1 MATNTIP
8 EANVNFASNQIPS
21 LCQIPGG
28 FYAVSNGYLGAEQQQ
43 VFLYSE
49 SGVIQSGIYCPTVNT
64 TGFYMNC
71 MDYLGDL
78 YLAIGAGEL
87 YIVNVNNPTAPVGVF
102 SAPFTPA
109 LSPVQYVKSVLWYN
123 DGITLPYLM
132 VQSTDSPGAQTFNI
146 FKIEFTNN
154 TFAVIATDVFVTLD
168 SYAENTNALNLLQ
181 STGEMF
187 ILHQDQSIQ
196 IWKLNTLTQTSTINA
211 NTAVTTATVFNVLP
225 DISYTYTWVLQTQI
239 ASTELL
245 SGLAVSWTNP
255 NEIYITNTVGDVWY
269 GALVNGAYS
278 LIVFPAITTAYQS
291 INTVPSGSGGF
302 NSKALNYGIANQN
315 PHGVYN
321 TITEITGVAKNDV
334 SGEFLLT
341 SGGNLISFPTTDI
354 TTENFSVTFVNGNL
368 LWANNGTDI
377 FAGLKDIFYTQ
388 TFIDAINAALLEA
401 YNKFPPNTFAEAP
414 VMTLDFV
421 SGLLTL
427 TYSGDYSTVGNGI
440 LFNNALLQLCK
451 FPSSIDAVDSS
462 FNLLSLK
469 LLSTSTSQTSRS
481 IYLFNKLSD
490 VNFISNTIYVVNS
503 YFGNNNT
510 NQIITSVQVPISQ
523 FIDNV
528 GQVLFYQ
535 PNFLRTYTM
544 ASNNPLQRLQLQI
557 NYVYNDGTNYA
568 LTLAPFTNWQCD
580 LKFIRKY

>member
-1 MATNTIP
+1 ML
-8 EANVNFASNQIPS
+8 VNEDN
-21 LCQIPGG
+21 
-28 FYAVSNGYLGAEQQQ
+28 
-43 VFLYSE
+43 
-49 SGVIQSGIYCPTVNT
+49 
-64 TGFYMNC
+64 
-71 MDYLGDL
+71 
-78 YLAIGAGEL
+78 
-87 YIVNVNNPTAPVGVF
+87 
-102 SAPFTPA
+102 
-109 LSPVQYVKSVLWYN
+109 YVR
-123 DGITLPYLM
+123 
-132 VQSTDSPGAQTFNI
+132 A
-146 FKIEFTNN
+146 
-154 TFAVIATDVFVTLD
+154 
-168 SYAENTNALNLLQ
+168 TNALSLLQ

-187 ILHQDQSIQ
+187 CLKTDQSIQ
-196 IWKLNTLTQTSTINA
+196 IWNLNVSNPNPIIQTSTINA
-211 NTAVTTATVFNVLP
+211 DPNITTTTVFNVLP

-278 LIVFPAITTAYQS
+278 LIVFPGITTAYQS

-321 TITEITGVAKNDV
+321 TITEITGVARNDI
-334 SGEFLLT
+334 SGEFLLA
-341 SGGNLISFPTTDI
+341 SGGNLLSFPTTDI
-354 TTENFSVTFVNGNL
+354 TTENFSVAFANENL
-368 LWANNGTDI
+368 LWANNGEDVFAGNRDI
-377 FAGLKDIFYTQ
+377 FTTQ
-388 TFIDAINAALLEA
+388 TFIDAINVAFLEA
-401 YNKFPPNTFAEAP
+401 FNKFPPNTFAEAP

-427 TYSGDYSTVGNGI
+427 TYSGDYTTVGNGI
-440 LFNNALLQLCK
+440 LFNNVLLQLCK
-451 FPSSIDAVDSS
+451 FPSTVDTVNPN

-469 LLSTSTSQTSRS
+469 PLTTSTSQTSRS

-490 VNFISNTIYVVNS
+490 INFISNTIYVVNS

-510 NQIITSVQVPISQ
+510 NQVLTSIQVPISES
-523 FIDNV
+523 IDNV
-528 GQVLFYQ
+528 GQVLYYQ
-535 PNFLRTYTM
+535 PQFLRTYTM